1 MSQGKHVNMT
11 EAAEEY
17 YTFVFFFFFFLGCAT
32 IEDNNQS

>member
-17 YTFVFFFFFFLGCAT
+17 YTFVFFFFFFFFE
-32 IEDNNQS
+32 IRRDVPP

>member
-17 YTFVFFFFFFLGCAT
+17 YTFVFLFFSFSFFE
-32 IEDNNQS
+32 IRRDVPP

>member
-17 YTFVFFFFFFLGCAT
+17 YTFVFFILFYFIFE
-32 IEDNNQS
+32 IRRDVPP